1 MSKLFTLQEAAK
13 EIGISR
19 TLLFAFLRKNDFL
32 NKFNLPRERYVAK
45 DLFHT
50 RHLKF
55 FHPVLGEQISS
66 RTLITKKGIDY
77 IHELLR
83 HKAPETLCPRN
94 SLAAN
99 EDRANSCT
107 RASA

>member
-19 TLLFAFLRKNDFL
+19 TLLFAFLRKSGFL
-32 NKFNLPRERYVAK
+32 NKFNLPYERYIAK
-45 DLFHT
+45 DLFHI

-55 FHPVLGEQISS
+55 DHPALGERISS
-66 RTLITKKGIDY
+66 RTLISRKGIDY

-99 EDRANSCT
+99 EDGTHSSSKK
-107 RASA
+107 SA